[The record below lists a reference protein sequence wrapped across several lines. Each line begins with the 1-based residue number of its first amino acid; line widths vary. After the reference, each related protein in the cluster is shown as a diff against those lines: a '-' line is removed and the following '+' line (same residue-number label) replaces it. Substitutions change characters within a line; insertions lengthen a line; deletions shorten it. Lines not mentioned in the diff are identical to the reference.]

1 MDWSKAKSYL
11 ILTFLLLDILLGY
24 QYYTAREQAQEY
36 VQSFSSQLQELKD
49 LLRER
54 HMVLQTDVPKD
65 TPMMS
70 FLQVSHL
77 NQNVR
82 QIVDEKLHDP
92 QVIEDDRSKGR
103 MKFLTAEGEFV
114 ASSDGYFS
122 MKYAEPLR
130 FEADSAKFG
139 ANILAAITPTVWHSE
154 RYREDIISKDR
165 SVVWYLQ
172 SYDKYPIFSAILEV
186 HLQNSQII
194 GYNQK
199 ALEIGA
205 VQDDG
210 QRVLSAIQAVR
221 SVAESPEPW
230 RRGTD
235 PNTTIA
241 IKDIK
246 LGYYSQN
253 YADADVWYLAP
264 MWRIV
269 TDQKVYFVN
278 AFTGQV
284 EKGSP

>member
-49 LLRER
+49 LLREH

-65 TPMMS
+65 TPTMS
-70 FLQVSHL
+70 FLQVSHPH
-77 NQNVR
+77 QDVR
-82 QIVDEKLHDP
+82 EFVDQKLHDV
-92 QVIEDDRSKGR
+92 QVIEDDKSKGR
-103 MKFLTAEGEFV
+103 MKFLSAEGEFT
-114 ASSDGYFS
+114 SSRDGYYS
-122 MKYAEPLR
+122 MKYAAPLHI
-130 FEADSAKFG
+130 EADSTKFG
-139 ANILAAITPTVWHSE
+139 ANILSAVTPTVWHSE
-154 RYREDIISKDR
+154 RYQEDIISKDR
-165 SVVWYLQ
+165 SFVWYLQ

-186 HLQNSQII
+186 QLQNSQII
-194 GYNQK
+194 SYNQK

-205 VQDDG
+205 VQDGG
-210 QRVLSAIQAVR
+210 QRVLSALQAVR
-221 SVAESPEPW
+221 SVAESPEPQPKVAE
-230 RRGTD
+230 

-241 IKDIK
+241 IRDIK

-278 AFTGQV
+278 AFTGQL